1 MYNKIILRSFLRK
14 RYDENPVLLK
24 CFMSNHRDDRNE
36 NTWNVL
42 ENQDI
47 HDDPLLDCLIVL
59 SRIYGRNVSKA
70 SLIAGLPLVQNRLT
84 VKLFNRAANRAD
96 LSSRTLAK
104 PLNDISPIHL
114 PAILLLQNREA
125 CILVEKNSS
134 LNRLKIIIPQSG
146 SGEQEISFNELE
158 KIYTGYGIF
167 IRPKY
172 QTDQKSVADEKADKS
187 KHWFWGTI
195 MESWRVYRDVLLAA
209 FLINVFG
216 LVGIFYVLNVYD
228 RVIPN
233 NATETLWV
241 LSIGVLVIYLFAV
254 VMRAL
259 RSYFVDEA
267 AKKANLKIS
276 AMLLQKVLNLKME
289 SRPQSIGSFTKN
301 LQEFESIR
309 DFITSFSITAVI
321 DLPFTF
327 LGLLVVW
334 WIGGYIVLIHVIIIV
349 LLIIYAYFVQ
359 APLRQVVEKT
369 LKASAQKNAILVEG
383 VAGLETI
390 KMLGAEG
397 QIQRAWEEAV
407 SYISKWGNKSRM
419 ISSSVQD
426 VSYFLQNFMTVAV
439 VVAGVYM
446 ITAGS
451 LTSGGLVALVILSR
465 QVIAPMAQVVN
476 LATRYHHVREALKT
490 LDDIMNLPVE
500 RPAGKTFLPRKRFD
514 GVIGIKNL
522 TFSYPGQTTKVLNNI
537 SLEIAA
543 GEKVGIIGPV
553 GSGKTT
559 LGKLMLGLYE
569 PVSGMVTMDGT
580 DIRQI
585 DPAELRHFLGYVPQ
599 DITLFQGTLRDNI
612 TMGVNNVDDQ
622 NVLHAAEMAG
632 IIEFAKIHPS
642 GFDMKVEEFG
652 RGLSGGQRQSG
663 VMARALLLDP
673 PVLVLD
679 EPTSNMDN
687 RSEIRLK
694 RYLTQAV
701 KEKTMVIITHRA
713 SLLDMV
719 TRLIVIDH
727 GSIVA
732 DGPKDFVLEAMRKGQ
747 LNL

>member
-652 RGLSGGQRQSG
+652 RGLSGGQRQSV

-694 RYLTQAV
+694 RYLAQTV

>member
-1 MYNKIILRSFLRK
+1 
-14 RYDENPVLLK
+14 
-24 CFMSNHRDDRNE
+24 MSNDKE
-36 NTWNVL
+36 NIIINDWNIS

-47 HDDPLLDCLIVL
+47 HEDPLLDCLVIL
-59 SRIYGRNVSKA
+59 ARIYGRNTSKT

-84 VKLFNRAANRAD
+84 VELFIRAANRAD
-96 LSSRTLAK
+96 LSSRTLGKSLDEIA
-104 PLNDISPIHL
+104 SVQL
-114 PAILLLQNREA
+114 PAILLLHDRQA
-125 CILVEKNSS
+125 CILVEKNTT
-134 LNRLKIIIPQSG
+134 LNEYKIIIPQSG
-146 SGEQEISFNELE
+146 SGEKVIARNELE
-158 KIYTGYGIF
+158 KLYSGYAIF
-167 IRPKY
+167 VRPKY
-172 QTDQKSVADEKADKS
+172 LTEKKSVADDQRGTS
-187 KHWFWGTI
+187 QHWFWGTI
-195 MESWRVYRDVLLAA
+195 LESWRVYRDVFLAA

-241 LSIGVLVIYLFAV
+241 LSIGVLIIYLFAV

-259 RSYFVDEA
+259 RSYFIDEA
-267 AKKANLKIS
+267 AKKTNLKIS
-276 AMLLQKVLNLKME
+276 AMLLQRVLNLKME
-289 SRPQSIGSFTKN
+289 SRPQSTGSFTRN
-301 LQEFESIR
+301 LQEFEGIR

-321 DLPFTF
+321 DLPFTI
-327 LGLLVVW
+327 LGLFVVW
-334 WIGGYIVLIHVIIIV
+334 WIGSYIVLIHVITIAT
-349 LLIIYAYFVQ
+349 LITYAYFVQ
-359 APLRQVVEKT
+359 APLQRVVEKT
-369 LKASAQKNAILVEG
+369 VKASAQKNAILVEG

-426 VSYFLQNFMTVAV
+426 VSYFVQNLMTVAV

-446 ITAGS
+446 ITSGD
-451 LTSGGLVALVILSR
+451 LTSGGLIALVILSR
-465 QVIAPMAQVVN
+465 QVIAPMTQVVN
-476 LATRYHHVREALKT
+476 LATRYHHAKESLKT
-490 LDDIMNLPVE
+490 LNEIMNLPVE
-500 RPAGKTFLPRKRFD
+500 RPAGKTFLARKRFS
-514 GVIGIKNL
+514 GVIGVKNL
-522 TFSYPGQTTKVLNNI
+522 TFSYPGQTVKVLNNI
-537 SLEIAA
+537 TLEIGA

-569 PVSGMVTMDGT
+569 PISGMVTMDGT

-612 TMGVNNVDDQ
+612 TMGVNDIDDQ
-622 NVLHAAEMAG
+622 NVLLAAETAG
-632 IIEFAKIHPS
+632 VSEFVKKHPS
-642 GFDMKVEEFG
+642 GFDMRVEEFG
-652 RGLSGGQRQSG
+652 RGLSGGQRQS
-663 VMARALLLDP
+663 VAMARALLLDP

-694 RYLTQAV
+694 GYLAQTV
-701 KEKTMVIITHRA
+701 KEKTVVLITHRA

-719 TRLIVIDH
+719 NRLIVLDN
-727 GSIVA
+727 GSIIA

>member
-1 MYNKIILRSFLRK
+1 MR
-14 RYDENPVLLK
+14 
-24 CFMSNHRDDRNE
+24 FMSNDHDDCNE

-42 ENQDI
+42 ENQDV

-96 LSSRTLAK
+96 LSSRTIAK

-146 SGEQEISFNELE
+146 SGEQEISFEELE

-167 IRPKY
+167 VRPKY

-195 MESWRVYRDVLLAA
+195 MESWRVYRDVFLAA

-267 AKKANLKIS
+267 AKKTNLKIS

-321 DLPFTF
+321 DLPFTL

-334 WIGGYIVLIHVIIIV
+334 WIGSYIVLIHVIIIV
-349 LLIIYAYFVQ
+349 LLIIYAYFIQ
-359 APLRQVVEKT
+359 APLQKVVEKT

-426 VSYFLQNFMTVAV
+426 VSYFLQNLMTVAV

-476 LATRYHHVREALKT
+476 LATRYHHVREALKM

-652 RGLSGGQRQSG
+652 RGLSGGQRQC
-663 VMARALLLDP
+663 VAMARALLLDP

>member
-1 MYNKIILRSFLRK
+1 
-14 RYDENPVLLK
+14 
-24 CFMSNHRDDRNE
+24 MSNHRDDRNE

-96 LSSRTLAK
+96 LSSRTIAK

-146 SGEQEISFNELE
+146 SGEQEISFEELE

-167 IRPKY
+167 VRPKY

-195 MESWRVYRDVLLAA
+195 MESWRVYRDVFLAA

-267 AKKANLKIS
+267 AKKTNLKIS

-476 LATRYHHVREALKT
+476 LATRYHHVR
-490 LDDIMNLPVE
+490 
-500 RPAGKTFLPRKRFD
+500 
-514 GVIGIKNL
+514 
-522 TFSYPGQTTKVLNNI
+522 
-537 SLEIAA
+537 
-543 GEKVGIIGPV
+543 
-553 GSGKTT
+553 
-559 LGKLMLGLYE
+559 
-569 PVSGMVTMDGT
+569 
-580 DIRQI
+580 
-585 DPAELRHFLGYVPQ
+585 
-599 DITLFQGTLRDNI
+599 
-612 TMGVNNVDDQ
+612 
-622 NVLHAAEMAG
+622 
-632 IIEFAKIHPS
+632 
-642 GFDMKVEEFG
+642 
-652 RGLSGGQRQSG
+652 
-663 VMARALLLDP
+663 
-673 PVLVLD
+673 
-679 EPTSNMDN
+679 
-687 RSEIRLK
+687 
-694 RYLTQAV
+694 
-701 KEKTMVIITHRA
+701 
-713 SLLDMV
+713 
-719 TRLIVIDH
+719 
-727 GSIVA
+727 
-732 DGPKDFVLEAMRKGQ
+732 
-747 LNL
+747 

>member
-1 MYNKIILRSFLRK
+1 MR
-14 RYDENPVLLK
+14 
-24 CFMSNHRDDRNE
+24 FMSNDHDDCNE

-42 ENQDI
+42 ENQDV

-96 LSSRTLAK
+96 LSSRTIAK
-104 PLNDISPIHL
+104 PLNDISSIHL

-146 SGEQEISFNELE
+146 SGEQEISFEELE

-167 IRPKY
+167 VRPKY

-195 MESWRVYRDVLLAA
+195 MESWRVYRDVFLAA

-267 AKKANLKIS
+267 AKKTNLKIS

-321 DLPFTF
+321 DLPFTL

-334 WIGGYIVLIHVIIIV
+334 WIGSYIVLIHVIIIA
-349 LLIIYAYFVQ
+349 LLIIYAYFIQ
-359 APLRQVVEKT
+359 APLQKVVEKT

-426 VSYFLQNFMTVAV
+426 VSYFLQNLMTVAV

-476 LATRYHHVREALKT
+476 LATRYHHVREALKM

-522 TFSYPGQTTKVLNNI
+522 SFSYPGQTTMVLNNI

-622 NVLHAAEMAG
+622 NVLQAAEMAG

-652 RGLSGGQRQSG
+652 RGLSGGQRQC
-663 VMARALLLDP
+663 VAMARALLLDP

-694 RYLTQAV
+694 RYLAQTV

-727 GSIVA
+727 GSIIA

>member
-1 MYNKIILRSFLRK
+1 MTYCILEKNREPL
-14 RYDENPVLLK
+14 VLLK
-24 CFMSNHRDDRNE
+24 RLMSNDNDDCTE

-59 SRIYGRNVSKA
+59 SRTYGRNISKA

-96 LSSRTLAK
+96 LSSRTLSK
-104 PLNDISPIHL
+104 SLNDIRSIHL

-134 LNRLKIIIPQSG
+134 LNRFKIIIPQSG
-146 SGEQEISFNELE
+146 GGEQEISHDELE
-158 KIYTGYGIF
+158 KNYTGYAIF
-167 IRPKY
+167 VRPKY
-172 QTDQKSVADEKADKS
+172 QTDQKSVADEQADQS

-195 MESWRVYRDVLLAA
+195 MESWRVYRDVFLAA

-267 AKKANLKIS
+267 AKKTNLKIS

-289 SRPQSIGSFTKN
+289 SRPKSIGSFTKN

-321 DLPFTF
+321 DLPFTL

-334 WIGGYIVLIHVIIIV
+334 WIGSYIVLIHVIIIA
-349 LLIIYAYFVQ
+349 LLIIYAYFIQ
-359 APLRQVVEKT
+359 APLQKVVEKT

-426 VSYFLQNFMTVAV
+426 VSYFLQNLMTVAV

-476 LATRYHHVREALKT
+476 LATRYHHVREALKM

-522 TFSYPGQTTKVLNNI
+522 SFSYPGQTTMVLNNI

-622 NVLHAAEMAG
+622 NVLQAAEMAG

-652 RGLSGGQRQSG
+652 RGLSGGQRQS
-663 VMARALLLDP
+663 VAMARALLLDP

-694 RYLTQAV
+694 RYLAQTV

-727 GSIVA
+727 GSIIA

>member
-622 NVLHAAEMAG
+622 NVLQAAEMAG

-652 RGLSGGQRQSG
+652 RGLSGGQRQC
-663 VMARALLLDP
+663 VAMARALLLDP

-694 RYLTQAV
+694 RYLAQTV